1 MERKELVRG
10 LKKIFS
16 TYFNINE
23 EFREENFDKI
33 LTGYFSFGY
42 SDLVYLYILI
52 EDKFNIAID
61 SRQLGGYRFNTINDI
76 TKIIMESVLT

>member
-1 MERKELVRG
+1 MERKEIVRG

-23 EFREENFDKI
+23 EFREENFDKA

-61 SRQLGGYRFNTINDI
+61 SRISFDSKECYSYYI
-76 TKIIMESVLT
+76 